1 MREAIMKRRHF
12 LAVSAA
18 SVAAAGIPAWQRFQ
32 PSEFQS
38 WSALP
43 PAYSVIPVVG
53 DGKWI
58 WTEPP
63 KETGYL
69 EPRPHELSI
78 GVELQGEDDAT
89 MIRGSTPVPMEWP
102 EQPIDDVRIETEGCE
117 ARIQQ
122 VGEGAAQLLLAASE
136 IRRGQTIRAIAHY
149 KLTLK
154 KQYLGHQAD
163 HFSAQQPESPPAI
176 RKQYLQDSPGI
187 QTSSAEVRKL
197 HRELMSTVGN
207 ALRGVPNSSASEPS
221 DPKHPWNL
229 VKLFQAWIAAN
240 MTPKRGR
247 YTGVINALRNKVG
260 DCEEMAG
267 IMVALCR
274 ASGIP
279 ARLVW
284 VPNHNW
290 AEFYLTDKEG
300 HGHWI
305 PGHTSCYAWLG
316 WTGVHEL
323 VIQKGDRVTPAQ
335 ERKPQRLLEDWLQ
348 WSGKQPKAR
357 YVADLTPLP
366 PSGSADGDPGPG
378 ARSKIASG
386 EWKLTGKHS
395 MDRYLRNG

>member
-1 MREAIMKRRHF
+1 MKRRHF
-12 LAVSAA
+12 LAAGAAALAAA
-18 SVAAAGIPAWQRFQ
+18 SA
-32 PSEFQS
+32 PSWLSFRSRTREAS
-38 WSALP
+38 WRP
-43 PAYSVIPVVG
+43 PAFAVVPVVG

-69 EPRPHELSI
+69 EPRPHGLSI
-78 GVELQGEDDAT
+78 GVELQGEGDAT
-89 MIRGSTPVPMEWP
+89 MIRGSTPVPIEWP
-102 EQPIDDVRIETEGCE
+102 EQTIDDVRIDTEGCE

-122 VGEGAAQLLLAASE
+122 VGEGAAQLLLAAPS
-136 IRRGQTIRAIAHY
+136 IRRGHTIRAVAHY

-154 KQYLGHQAD
+154 KQYLG
-163 HFSAQQPESPPAI
+163 FSADRFPAEQPELPPAI

-197 HRELMSTVGN
+197 HRELTLTRSVSED
-207 ALRGVPNSSASEPS
+207 ASHPSAASEAV
-221 DPKHPWNL
+221 HPWDL
-229 VKLFQAWIAAN
+229 VKSFQTWVGKN

-247 YTGVINALRNKVG
+247 YTGVINALKNKVG

-284 VPNHNW
+284 IPNHNW
-290 AEFYLTDKEG
+290 AEFYLTDHEG
-300 HGHWI
+300 QGHWI
-305 PGHTSCYAWLG
+305 PAHTSCYSWFG

-323 VIQKGDRVTPAQ
+323 VIQKGDRVTPAH
-335 ERKPQRLLEDWLQ
+335 ERRPQRLLEDWLQ
-348 WSGKQPKAR
+348 WSGKQPRAR
-357 YVADLTPLP
+357 YVADLTPLA
-366 PSGSADGDPGPG
+366 SQDSADSDPGPG
-378 ARSKIASG
+378 TRVKDAATG
-386 EWKLTGKHS
+386 EWKLAFKHD

>member
-1 MREAIMKRRHF
+1 MKRRQF
-12 LAVSAA
+12 LAVGAASLAAA
-18 SVAAAGIPAWQRFQ
+18 SVPVWQRLAVS
-32 PSEFQS
+32 PTETTSVH
-38 WSALP
+38 P
-43 PAYSVIPVVG
+43 PAFSVVPVVG

-78 GVELQGEDDAT
+78 GVELQGQGDAT
-89 MIRGSTPVPMEWP
+89 MIRAATPVPIEWP
-102 EQPIDDVRIETEGCE
+102 EQTIDDVRIETEGCE
-117 ARIQQ
+117 ARLQQ
-122 VGEGAAQLLLAASE
+122 VGEGAAQLLMAAPG

-154 KQYLGHQAD
+154 KQYLGFAPD
-163 HFSAQQPESPPAI
+163 RFPAEQPEPPQAI

-197 HRELMSTVGN
+197 HRELVEGT
-207 ALRGVPNSSASEPS
+207 LRVPSAEENGTPTRSAGAPV
-221 DPKHPWNL
+221 PTTHPWNL
-229 VKLFQAWIAAN
+229 VKSFQAWIAAN
-240 MTPKRGR
+240 MTAKRGR
-247 YTGVINALRNKVG
+247 YTGVINALRNKLG

-284 VPNHNW
+284 IPNHNW
-290 AEFYLTDKEG
+290 AEFYLTDHEG
-300 HGHWI
+300 QGHWI
-305 PGHTSCYAWLG
+305 PAHTSCYAWLG

-323 VIQKGDRVTPAQ
+323 VIQKGDRVMPAQ
-335 ERKPQRLLEDWLQ
+335 EKKPQRLLEDWLQ
-348 WSGKQPKAR
+348 WSGKQPQAR
-357 YVADLTPLP
+357 YVAELTPLA
-366 PSGSADGDPGPG
+366 PSDSSESDPGPG

-386 EWKLTGKHS
+386 EWKLAGTHS
-395 MDRYLRNG
+395 ADRYLRNG

>member
-1 MREAIMKRRHF
+1 MKRRNF
-12 LAVSAA
+12 LAAGAALLAAA
-18 SVAAAGIPAWQRFQ
+18 SAPAWPRWGGDLHESSSQ
-32 PSEFQS
+32 PQAF
-38 WSALP
+38 A
-43 PAYSVIPVVG
+43 VVPVVG

-69 EPRPHELSI
+69 EPRPHGLSI
-78 GVELQGEDDAT
+78 GVELQGEGDAT
-89 MIRGSTPVPMEWP
+89 MIRGSTPVPIEWP
-102 EQPIDDVRIETEGCE
+102 EQTIDDVRIETEGCE

-122 VGEGAAQLLLAASE
+122 VGEGAAQLLLAAPS

-149 KLTLK
+149 KLTLM
-154 KQYLGHQAD
+154 KQYLGYNAER
-163 HFSAQQPESPPAI
+163 FPAEQPELPPAI

-197 HRELMSTVGN
+197 HRELIV
-207 ALRGVPNSSASEPS
+207 ARSASEGNGRGGPT
-221 DPKHPWNL
+221 HPWDL
-229 VKLFQAWIAAN
+229 VQSFQTWVGKN

-247 YTGVINALRNKVG
+247 YTGVINALKNKVG

-284 VPNHNW
+284 IPNHNW
-290 AEFYLTDKEG
+290 AEFYLTDLEG
-300 HGHWI
+300 ESHWI
-305 PGHTSCYAWLG
+305 PAHTSCYAWFG

-323 VIQKGDRVTPAQ
+323 VIQKGDRVTPAH
-335 ERKPQRLLEDWLQ
+335 EKRPQRLLEDWLQ
-348 WSGKQPKAR
+348 WSGKQPRAR
-357 YVADLTPLP
+357 YVADLTPLA
-366 PSGSADGDPGPG
+366 SQDSAESDAGPG
-378 ARSKIASG
+378 ARVNDAATG
-386 EWKLTGKHS
+386 EWKLAFKHD

>member
-1 MREAIMKRRHF
+1 MQRRHF
-12 LAVSAA
+12 LAAGAATLAAA
-18 SVAAAGIPAWQRFQ
+18 SAPSWPRFEYSSLQEAATH
-32 PSEFQS
+32 
-38 WSALP
+38 P
-43 PAYSVIPVVG
+43 PAFAVIPVVG

-78 GVELQGEDDAT
+78 GVELQGEGDAT
-89 MIRGSTPVPMEWP
+89 MIRGSTPVPIEWP
-102 EQPIDDVRIETEGCE
+102 EQTINDVKIETEGCE
-117 ARIQQ
+117 ARLQQ
-122 VGEGAAQLLLAASE
+122 VGEGAAQLLLSAPS
-136 IRRGQTIRAIAHY
+136 IRRGQLVRAIAHY

-163 HFSAQQPESPPAI
+163 RFPARQPEPPPAI

-197 HRELMSTVGN
+197 HRELTGAVGN
-207 ALRGVPNSSASEPS
+207 ALRGVPDSAGSSPS
-221 DPKHPWNL
+221 GLKHPWDL
-229 VKLFQAWIAAN
+229 VQSFQAWVGKN

-247 YTGVINALRNKVG
+247 YTGVINALRSKVG

-284 VPNHNW
+284 IPNHNW
-290 AEFYLTDKEG
+290 AEFYLTDHDG
-300 HGHWI
+300 QGHWI
-305 PGHTSCYAWLG
+305 PAHTSCYSWFG

-323 VIQKGDRVTPAQ
+323 VIQKGDRVTPAH

-348 WSGKQPKAR
+348 WSGKQPRGR
-357 YVADLTPLP
+357 YVADLTPLAP
-366 PSGSADGDPGPG
+366 PGSAESDAGPG
-378 ARSKIASG
+378 ARNKDATG
-386 EWKLTGKHS
+386 EWKLAFKHD